1 MALEEVSKRRNL
13 IALSICTALVQIALY
28 YLAASTIRSDG
39 SLAIAQP
46 DTLLYC
52 QAARRIAEGFPFS
65 FSAGTGVSTGTTSV
79 LYPFFIAVFYLI
91 GFKGHSLIAAGFLL
105 NSAFYIVFVVGWVFV
120 ACHAFAERPV
130 SRFVSSL
137 LVSLFGPF
145 AFCALAQ
152 SDIGL
157 WMAVSA
163 WLAYGLFTGRRC
175 IYVPLVLVS
184 PWIRPEGM
192 VVVFSLLVFTV
203 IDMFHKRRIG
213 IDTLV
218 AVASV
223 LSVAGVFALNFALT
237 GEFQFSSVAQ
247 KGYFKNLSPGSA
259 VYMSAID
266 FMRIVKAY
274 FLGIPK
280 AAPRDFFYLPVI
292 GAAFL
297 WIGLF
302 VRSWRRVSW
311 REFAWYLAML
321 GGFVTVSTSGWQN
334 TNLDRYLVWIMP
346 VLIFYMAFG
355 AEVVS
360 SWLKPG
366 PVRMLPSA
374 ALVIFTGAMA
384 VVFVFLFRF
393 SSSADR
399 VRRFAERC
407 DMEMPKSASLGTW
420 GNCGIAYDMSDRRVA
435 HLSGIYSQ
443 EFFASTARS
452 SKFETLKN
460 EPVTRF
466 DYWFCHASD
475 GESFYCGK
483 PDVAVG
489 PEVLVAPPDFELR
502 KADWSAYDAAAAVPT
517 APAEGAVLCARV
529 DVAYDRD
536 EKSAKYETLTRDDY
550 PFFAPFHRVGS
561 LNGTNIVEAGRFAYG
576 GDAMSIPAHPGR
588 DLHVVMRTALKCKV
602 SVDREL
608 GHRTSEFSLKS
619 PLKLR
624 VFVDDTEA
632 GEMEIKVTEGDFC
645 DAHFTIPGKFIASS
659 SARMTFLGEHIAFC
673 YWFYQ

>member
-13 IALSICTALVQIALY
+13 VAMGICVALIQIAFY

-39 SLAIAQP
+39 SLAIVQP

-79 LYPFFIAVFYLI
+79 LYPFFLAVPYLI

-105 NSAFYIVFVVGWVFV
+105 NSAFYIVFVVGWVLV
-120 ACHAFAERPV
+120 ACQAFAERPI
-130 SRFVSSL
+130 SRFVSTL

-145 AFCALAQ
+145 AYCALAQ

-175 IYVPLVLVS
+175 VYVPIVLVS

-192 VVVFSLLVFTV
+192 VVALSIFVFTAL
-203 IDMFHKRRIG
+203 DMFRKRRIG
-213 IDTLV
+213 VDALV
-218 AVASV
+218 AAASV

-247 KGYFKNLSPGSA
+247 KGYFTNLSPASA

-280 AAPRDFFYLPVI
+280 ETPRDFFYLPVV
-292 GAAFL
+292 GATFL

-302 VRSWRRVSW
+302 VRSWRKVSW
-311 REFAWYLAML
+311 RELAWYLAML
-321 GGFVTVSTSGWQN
+321 GGIVTVSTSGWQN
-334 TNLDRYLVWIMP
+334 TNLDRYLVWTMP
-346 VLIFYMAFG
+346 ALLFYMAFG

-360 SWLKPG
+360 SRLTPG
-366 PVRMLPSA
+366 PARIMPSA
-374 ALVIFTGAMA
+374 AIVMFAGAMA
-384 VVFVFLFRF
+384 VVFVFLFGF
-393 SSSADR
+393 SASADR
-399 VRRFAERC
+399 IRGVAERC
-407 DMEMPKSASLGTW
+407 DMEMPKGASFGTW
-420 GNCGIAYDMSDRRVA
+420 GNCGIVYDMSERRVA
-435 HLSGIYSQ
+435 HLSGIYSP
-443 EFFASTARS
+443 EFFASASMS

-460 EPVTRF
+460 EPATRF

-489 PEVLVAPPDFELR
+489 PEVLVAPPDLELR
-502 KADWSAYDAAAAVPT
+502 KADWSAYDAAVALPT
-517 APAEGAVLCARV
+517 APAEGAILCARV

-536 EKSAKYETLTRDDY
+536 EKVSRYETLTRDDY
-550 PFFAPFHRVGS
+550 PIFAPFHAVGK
-561 LNGTNIVEAGRFAYG
+561 LNGTNIVEGGRFLLG
-576 GDAMSIPAHPGR
+576 GDAMTIALQPGR
-588 DLHVVMRTALKCKV
+588 DLHVVMRTALRCKV

-624 VFVDDTEA
+624 VIVDETDA
-632 GEMEIKVTEGDFC
+632 GEVEFKVAEGDFC
-645 DAHFTIPGKFIASS
+645 DAHFTIPGKFMTSASP
-659 SARMTFLGEHIAFC
+659 RLTFLGEHIAFS
-673 YWFYQ
+673 YWFFQ